1 MLSRS
6 TRTRVKSTGII
17 DLNQVLTNFIVYA
30 INGLCQILQ
39 QFSRDLKTETAAMTD
54 STLGVC
60 HGAVEQ
66 LILTILERVMKFFE
80 QKPLMTCAFPVQD
93 RSIFFML

>member
-1 MLSRS
+1 VLSRS

-17 DLNQVLTNFIVYA
+17 DLKQVLTNFVVYA

-39 QFSRDLKTETAAMTD
+39 QFSRDLKTEPAGMTD

-60 HGAVEQ
+60 RGAVEQ
-66 LILTILERVMKFFE
+66 LHEFLNFIQAAAAHFDNPGEGYEIR
-80 QKPLMTCAFPVQD
+80 
-93 RSIFFML
+93 